1 MLRER
6 TETKICHN
14 LFLDIMLWEWVIRT
28 IDLPITHKLNFKG
41 AKGQGTRRQRTIL

>member
-1 MLRER
+1 MLREK

-28 IDLPITHKLNFKG
+28 IDLPNNYKLNFKVD
-41 AKGQGTRRQRTIL
+41 KGQGTTHERTIL

>member
-1 MLRER
+1 MQRES

-28 IDLPITHKLNFKG
+28 IDLTITDKLNSKG
-41 AKGQGTRRQRTIL
+41 AGGQGTTH